1 MMISHPARDADFSC
15 LLGLISSKEIF
26 LMPTIVR
33 KSVSA
38 MTETRREILHTV
50 SWHVRSSIWSPPTD
64 VYETEENYVIKVEIA
79 GMRDEDFDVAFENN
93 ILMISGYRSDLNE
106 RRAYHQMEIRFGR
119 FELAVE
125 VSVTLDIDKATAEYK
140 DGFLTVVLPKADV
153 KQKEDG

>member
-1 MMISHPARDADFSC
+1 
-15 LLGLISSKEIF
+15 
-26 LMPTIVR
+26 MPTIVR

-38 MTETRREILHTV
+38 VTETRREILHTV

-125 VSVTLDIDKATAEYK
+125 VPVTVDIEKATAEYK
-140 DGFLTVVLPKADV
+140 DGFLTIMLPKADV

>member
-1 MMISHPARDADFSC
+1 
-15 LLGLISSKEIF
+15 
-26 LMPTIVR
+26 MPTIVR

-38 MTETRREILHTV
+38 ITETRREILHTV

-125 VSVTLDIDKATAEYK
+125 VPVTLDIEKATAEYK
-140 DGFLTVVLPKADV
+140 DGFLTVVLPKADI